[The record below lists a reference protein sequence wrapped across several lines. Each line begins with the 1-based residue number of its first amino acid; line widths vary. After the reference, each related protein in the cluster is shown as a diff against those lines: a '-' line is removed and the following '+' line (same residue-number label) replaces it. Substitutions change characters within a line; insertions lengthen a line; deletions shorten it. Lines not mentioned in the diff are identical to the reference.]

1 MGRVWLDRDDDKYT
15 PTRKEK
21 WMMAAIPALFILGLV
36 LEATLFPQ

>member
-1 MGRVWLDRDDDKYT
+1 MGRIWDDESTHT

-21 WMMAAIPALFILGLV
+21 WMMAAIPALFILGLI